1 MSCITDMMP
10 EMKVGKELIL
20 SLQSL
25 PEYDE
30 IICNQTA
37 DIRLMELSNLYNIYI
52 PSRMSVEIYSKLYLA
67 LLHSLQKKGTKE
79 AVRQYNENFKAI
91 KQQSYN
97 GIIGGADS
105 FTIIG
110 SSGIGKS
117 SAINRAINLITENR
131 IIEIRKPYTKI
142 IPCVV
147 VQCPFD
153 SSVKGLLLEILRKV
167 DETIDTD
174 YYKYAVK
181 ARATTDMLIGSVS
194 QVALNHIGLLVVDE
208 IQNVVNNRQ
217 GKALSGCLHN

>member
-1 MSCITDMMP
+1 MSYITDMMP

-67 LLHSLQKKGTKE
+67 LLHSLQKKNTKT
-79 AVRQYNENFKAI
+79 AVQQYNENFKAI

-97 GIIGGADS
+97 GIIGGSDS

-117 SAINRAINLITENR
+117 SAINRAIDLITENR
-131 IIEIRKPYTKI
+131 II
-142 IPCVV
+142 
-147 VQCPFD
+147 
-153 SSVKGLLLEILRKV
+153 
-167 DETIDTD
+167 
-174 YYKYAVK
+174 
-181 ARATTDMLIGSVS
+181 
-194 QVALNHIGLLVVDE
+194 
-208 IQNVVNNRQ
+208 
-217 GKALSGCLHN
+217 